1 MREPDSYNRFLN
13 ASPWLAA
20 VAAVVSFV
28 GLRLVFPDAL
38 GFEAFE
44 AAVKC
49 GVVVLFGAV
58 LGVALVL
65 GRFRDLG
72 QKGILFSL
80 VLLIYLSRGLVGVD
94 VPRLVEMQSLV
105 EQMRHLDRTTVLAA
119 EVRSDKGAR
128 DLEDAELV
136 RLLPLLRSAE
146 LVSLSGG
153 RDTWKGELSLRAPQG
168 LKTSFEARV
177 TENFPGDMIL
187 SRSTEMG
194 ILCVK
199 VPGAAEFAAR

>member
-1 MREPDSYNRFLN
+1 MDEPDSYKRFLN

-58 LGVALVL
+58 LGVALFL
-65 GRFRDLG
+65 GRFRNLG
-72 QKGILFSL
+72 QTRILFSL

-105 EQMRHLDRTTVLAA
+105 EQMRHLDRTTVSAA
-119 EVRSDKGAR
+119 ELQSDKGTR
-128 DLEDAELV
+128 ELEDAELI

-153 RDTWKGELSLRAPQG
+153 RGTWKGELSLRAPQG

-177 TENFPGDMIL
+177 TENDPGDMFL
-187 SRSTEMG
+187 SRSTDVG
-194 ILCVK
+194 IMTVK
-199 VPGAAEFAAR
+199 VPGAAEFTGR

>member
-1 MREPDSYNRFLN
+1 MDEPDSYKRFLN

-58 LGVALVL
+58 LGVALFL

-80 VLLIYLSRGLVGVD
+80 VILIYLSRDLVGVD

-105 EQMRHLDRTTVLAA
+105 EQMRHLDRTTVSAA
-119 EVRSDKGAR
+119 ELQSDKGTR
-128 DLEDAELV
+128 ELEDAELI

-146 LVSLSGG
+146 LVPLSGG
-153 RDTWKGELSLRAPQG
+153 RGTWKGELSLRAPQG

-177 TENFPGDMIL
+177 TENDPGDMFL
-187 SRSTEMG
+187 SRSTDVG
-194 ILCVK
+194 IMTVK
-199 VPGAAEFAAR
+199 VPGAAEFTVR